1 MPGKERTTGLKV
13 VSRQGRAALYLRG
26 TVRGVSI
33 FESLG
38 TDDRALAEEARAARE
53 AELYRGAIHGFRNAM
68 TFAGAALSYI
78 QTVKPGR
85 DTLAAVG
92 KLAQHFGPTILCGAV
107 DQARIDAAGRVLCR
121 ATAKPATIQRTVTT
135 PVAAVLNHAA
145 RRGWCDPPRFER
157 AKAGG
162 KRTDW
167 MTPAEAEAM
176 IEVAAEHLKPLL
188 TFLFCTGARLG
199 EALALDWANVDLQ
212 HGRAVLRDT
221 KNGDDRVLDL
231 PPRAVAALASLVLA
245 REGSVFRHR
254 GATAYRR
261 RGAAS
266 APGYG
271 GQIKRGWATAARLA
285 EIKRH
290 THPHIARHSW
300 ASWHYA
306 AYRDLLRLRTDGG
319 WRTVAMCERYAKLA
333 PEGIGAEALAFWGVA
348 AVQVIERRSA

>member
-1 MPGKERTTGLKV
+1 MPKERTTGLRIVERK
-13 VSRQGRAALYLRG
+13 GRAALYLRG
-26 TVRGVSI
+26 TVRGISI

-68 TFAGAALSYI
+68 TFASAALSYI

-85 DTLAAVG
+85 DTLASVG
-92 KLAQHFGPTILCGAV
+92 KLAQHFGPTILCGAI
-107 DQARIDAAGRVLCR
+107 DQARIDAAARVICR
-121 ATAKPATIQRTVTT
+121 TTVKPATIQRTVTT

-176 IEVAAEHLKPLL
+176 IEAATGHLKPLL
-188 TFLFCTGARLG
+188 MFLFCTGARLG
-199 EALALDWANVDLQ
+199 EALSLTWDDVDLS
-212 HGRAVLRDT
+212 HGRAVLRHT

-231 PPRAVAALASLVLA
+231 PPRAVAALAGLVWL
-245 REGSVFRHR
+245 REGSVFCHR
-254 GATAYRR
+254 SATAYRR
-261 RGAAS
+261 DQDS
-266 APGYG
+266 KWHYG
-271 GQIKRGWATAARLA
+271 GQIKRGWATALRAA
-285 EIKRH
+285 GIERH
-290 THPHIARHSW
+290 MTPHHARHSW

-306 AYRDLLRLRTDGG
+306 AHRDLLRLRTDGG

-333 PEGIGAEALAFWGVA
+333 PEGIGAEALAFWGVGSVV
-348 AVQVIERRSA
+348 AVERKSA

>member
-1 MPGKERTTGLKV
+1 MPKERTTGLKV
-13 VSRQGRAALYLRG
+13 IERKGRTALYLRG
-26 TVRGVSI
+26 TVRGISV

-38 TDDRALAEEARAARE
+38 TDDPRLAEEARAARE
-53 AELYRGAIHGFRNAM
+53 AELYRGALHGFRNTM
-68 TFAGAALSYI
+68 TFASAALSYI

-92 KLAQHFGPTILCGAV
+92 KLAQHFGPTILCGSI
-107 DQARIDAAGRVLCR
+107 DQAKIDAAGRVICR
-121 ATAKPATIQRTVTT
+121 ADAKPATIQRTITT

-157 AKAGG
+157 AKSSG

-176 IEVAAEHLKPLL
+176 IAAAADHLKPLL

-199 EALALDWANVDLQ
+199 EALMLTWQDVDLS
-212 HGRAVLRDT
+212 HGRAVLRNT

-231 PPRAVAALASLVLA
+231 PPRAVAALAGTRE
-245 REGSVFRHR
+245 REGNVFRHR
-254 GATAYRR
+254 AASPYRR
-261 RGAAS
+261 RDAAS
-266 APGYG
+266 AGYG
-271 GQIKRGWATAARLA
+271 GQIKRGWATALRAAR
-285 EIKRH
+285 IRRWM
-290 THPHIARHSW
+290 TPHHARHSW

-348 AVQVIERRSA
+348 AGQVIERKSA